1 VIVVFGSLNV
11 DLVARVPRLPQPGE
25 TLKGEWFAMLPGGK
39 GANQALA
46 ASRAGGD
53 VHLFGSVGRADGLAV
68 AALRALAQS
77 AVDVAGVVE
86 CDAPTGVALIHVDD
100 RGENCIT
107 VVAGANASAR
117 AAQVPDAM
125 LSKQAIVLM
134 QLEVPLD
141 EVASLA
147 RRARQ
152 RGARVVLNAAPA
164 TRLPRTLLDDVDVLV
179 VNETEALA
187 LCETA
192 TTDVLDAA
200 HRLASASAGSVV
212 VTRGAL
218 GALYVHRG
226 EVGQQRAA
234 SIDVVDTVGAG
245 DAFAGA
251 LVAALDRGEEFA
263 TAIREGVAA
272 GSLACL
278 TSGAQDSLPARDAI
292 AQMAATLAV

>member
-1 VIVVFGSLNV
+1 
-11 DLVARVPRLPQPGE
+11 
-25 TLKGEWFAMLPGGK
+25 
-39 GANQALA
+39 
-46 ASRAGGD
+46 
-53 VHLFGSVGRADGLAV
+53 
-68 AALRALAQS
+68 LRALAQS
-77 AVDVAGVVE
+77 AVDLAGVVA

-125 LSKQAIVLM
+125 LSKQAILLM

-141 EVASLA
+141 EAASLA

-187 LCETA
+187 LCEKA

-200 HRLASASAGSVV
+200 HRLASGSSGSVV

-292 AQMAATLAV
+292 AQMAATLAL

>member
-1 VIVVFGSLNV
+1 MIVVFGSLNV

-25 TLKGEWFAMLPGGK
+25 TLKSDWFAMLPGGK

-46 ASRAGGD
+46 ASRAGAD

-125 LSKQAIVLM
+125 LSKQAILLM

-141 EVASLA
+141 EAASLA

-192 TTDVLDAA
+192 TTDVLHAA
-200 HRLASASAGSVV
+200 HRLASASSGSVV

-292 AQMAATLAV
+292 AHMAATLAV

>member
-11 DLVARVPRLPQPGE
+11 DLVARVPRLPQSGE
-25 TLKGEWFAMLPGGK
+25 TLKGESFAMLPGGK

-192 TTDVLDAA
+192 TTDVLHAA

-292 AQMAATLAV
+292 AHMAASLAV